1 MNNFQKILCL
11 FCALALVAISNAGN
25 PDAFSIVSSELITVD
40 PEFNDDQGTRE
51 SVSTEAPA
59 IEPVDFSDAVLTISY
74 ETTNSNGEVQTE
86 TLYEGPYDEHFV
98 HLLQVD
104 DQPFL
109 FSEPTEVTIS
119 LKNNADSEPRTI
131 NTVIDTGSDVR
142 LVYVDHPGPR
152 DEFLVFGSSNQVL
165 NPENKFSITGNLSF
179 LENDSPHTTSVFAW
193 AVFVNSEGERQSKQ
207 WGPVLVEDGSFLIEG
222 DVDRPITAT
231 LYVRNQSS
239 FYNGTAR
246 IILEPQGELKVAKL
260 GNQTQELSLVSGS
273 GYHAQLIESWQQ
285 SDEYVAMVEAW
296 TAEQE
301 RSRNAPNEPSE
312 SADEA
317 EDETT
322 SDSEEEVANNE
333 DDSETDAEDT
343 SEVDSVELVD
353 AVVPAEGCEDA
364 VAQEEEAEP
373 VAQTSAPTYPKWYTL
388 RMEATAFQNE
398 KLQDIAKNH
407 KDPNAQLLAMQ
418 MGVFSPYDNA
428 EEAIAVWQSL
438 SEKFDADFVA
448 TYITPELERIEL
460 VHTRTLNNEAL
471 VPGQKVPAFTLA
483 NLEGDDVSLY
493 DLAGTKDMVL
503 IDFWASWCGPC
514 IATFPELK
522 KLHAAY
528 TDENFEIVGV
538 SVDDNLEDWSGGV
551 EDHQLPWV
559 QLGELKD
566 ADNGSPVSVSYGI
579 NFIPSTF
586 LIDSQGCIY
595 RKNIHPG
602 ELKTFLVDRYGL
614 DESLVE
620 PEEEREE
627 TPEISS

>member
-1 MNNFQKILCL
+1 MNNFQKILSL
-11 FCALALVAISNAGN
+11 FCAFALVAVSNAGH
-25 PDAFSIVSSELITVD
+25 PDAFSIVSSEFISIE
-40 PEFNDDQGTRE
+40 PE
-51 SVSTEAPA
+51 SKTEAAAAEAPS
-59 IEPVDFSDAVLTISY
+59 IEPVDFSKAVLTISY
-74 ETTNSNGEVQTE
+74 ETTNSDGEAETQ
-86 TLYEGPYDEHFV
+86 TLYEGSYEEHFI
-98 HLLQVD
+98 HLLQIG

-109 FSEPTEVTIS
+109 FSEPTEVSIS
-119 LKNNADSEPRTI
+119 LKITEESDPMTI
-131 NTVIDTGSDVR
+131 NTVMDSGSDVR

-165 NPENKFSITGNLSF
+165 NSENKFAVTGDLSF
-179 LENDSPHTTSVFAW
+179 IENDSLHTTSAFVW
-193 AVFVNSEGERQSKQ
+193 ATFVNSEGQRQGKQ
-207 WGPVLVEDGSFLIEG
+207 WGPVLVEDGSFVIEG
-222 DVDRPITAT
+222 DIDRPLTAT
-231 LYVRNQSS
+231 LYLRNQSS
-239 FYNGTAR
+239 FLNTTAR
-246 IILEPQGELKVAKL
+246 IILEPQGELTVAKL
-260 GNQTQELSLVSGS
+260 GNQTQEVSVVSGK

-285 SDEYVAMVEAW
+285 SDEYIAMVEAW
-296 TAEQE
+296 TSEQE
-301 RSRNAPNEPSE
+301 RARNAPDEPADS
-312 SADEA
+312 SDEA

-322 SDSEEEVANNE
+322 SDTEEEVASEE
-333 DDSETDAEDT
+333 DDSDADA
-343 SEVDSVELVD
+343 EVDSVELVD
-353 AVVPAEGCEDA
+353 AIEPVEGCEDA
-364 VAQEEEAEP
+364 VAQEEETEP
-373 VAQTSAPTYPKWYTL
+373 VAQTPSYEYPQWYTL
-388 RMEATAFQNE
+388 RMEAAAFQTE

-418 MGVFSPYDNA
+418 MGIFSPYEDA
-428 EEAIAVWQSL
+428 EEALAVWGAL
-438 SEKFDADFVA
+438 AEKFDADFVA
-448 TYITPELERIEL
+448 AYISPELERIEL

-483 NLEGDDVSLY
+483 SLDGDDVSLY
-493 DLAGTKDMVL
+493 DLAKTKDMVL

-538 SVDDNLEDWSGGV
+538 SVDNNFEDWSGGV

-566 ADNGSPVSVSYGI
+566 ANNGSPVSKSYGI

-595 RKNIHPG
+595 RKNIHTS
-602 ELKTFLVDRYGL
+602 ELKDFLVDRYGL

-620 PEEEREE
+620 PEEEPEE

>member
-1 MNNFQKILCL
+1 MNNFQKILSL
-11 FCALALVAISNAGN
+11 FCAFALVAISNAGN
-25 PDAFSIVSSELITVD
+25 PDAFSIVSSEFISIE
-40 PEFNDDQGTRE
+40 PE
-51 SVSTEAPA
+51 SKTEAAAEEAPS
-59 IEPVDFSDAVLTISY
+59 IEPVDFSEAVLTISY
-74 ETTNSNGEVQTE
+74 ETTSSDGETE
-86 TLYEGPYDEHFV
+86 TQTLYEGSYEEHFI

-104 DQPFL
+104 NQPFL
-109 FSEPTEVTIS
+109 FSEPTEVSIS
-119 LKNNADSEPRTI
+119 LKITEESDPMTI
-131 NTVIDTGSDVR
+131 NAVMDSGSDVR

-165 NPENKFSITGNLSF
+165 NSENKFSVTGDLSF
-179 LENDSPHTTSVFAW
+179 IENDSLHTTSAFVW
-193 AVFVNSEGERQSKQ
+193 ATFVNSEGQRQGKQ
-207 WGPVLVEDGSFLIEG
+207 WGPVLVEDGSFVIEG

-231 LYVRNQSS
+231 LYLRNQSS
-239 FYNGTAR
+239 FFNATAR
-246 IILEPQGELKVAKL
+246 IILEPQGEFTVAKL
-260 GNQTQELSLVSGS
+260 GNQTQEVSVVSGK

-285 SDEYVAMVEAW
+285 SDEYIAMVEAW
-296 TAEQE
+296 TSEQE
-301 RSRNAPNEPSE
+301 RSRNAPDEPAE
-312 SADEA
+312 SSDEA

-322 SDSEEEVANNE
+322 TDAEEEVASDE
-333 DDSETDAEDT
+333 DDSDADAEV
-343 SEVDSVELVD
+343 ESVELVD
-353 AVVPAEGCEDA
+353 AIEPVEGCEEA
-364 VAQEEEAEP
+364 VAQEEETEP
-373 VAQTSAPTYPKWYTL
+373 VAQTPSYEYPKWYTL
-388 RMEATAFQNE
+388 RMEASAFQTE

-418 MGVFSPYDNA
+418 MGIFSPYEDA
-428 EEAIAVWQSL
+428 EEALAVWGAL
-438 SEKFDADFVA
+438 AEKFDADFVA

-460 VHTRTLNNEAL
+460 VHTRTLNHEAL

-483 NLEGDDVSLY
+483 SLDGDDVSLY

-538 SVDDNLEDWSGGV
+538 SVDDNYEDWSGGV
-551 EDHQLPWV
+551 EDHELPWV

-566 ADNGSPVSVSYGI
+566 ADNGSPVSKSYGI

-602 ELKTFLVDRYGL
+602 ELKDFLADRYGL

-620 PEEEREE
+620 PEEEPEE